1 MGPIVRKIFQ
11 LSAALDTEVWEKE
24 DYKNAKDCF
33 KAIAYYSDDKNSNE
47 IPDLNNMVFV
57 EAIFLE
63 LTDRTKTHP
72 CVPFKIEEKKG
83 LYNAILRKLD
93 GDAGKKII
101 WRYSELFDLQNYF
114 EEDWFVQSLK
124 MYPDKLEEM
133 QTAKELYKIRR
144 INFFEYFLKRLEV
157 YRNIEAGNFMK
168 YYRGVDLEKYKDNL
182 RQIFINLPILTKN
195 GIHY

>member
-11 LSAALDTEVWEKE
+11 LSAALDTKVWEKE
-24 DYKNAKDCF
+24 DYEHAKECF
-33 KAIAYYSDDKNSNE
+33 NAIAYYSDDKNTNE
-47 IPDLNNMVFV
+47 TSDLNNMVFV

-72 CVPFKIEEKKG
+72 SVPFKIEEKKG

-124 MYPDKLEEM
+124 MFPDKLEEM
-133 QTAKELYKIRR
+133 ETAKKLYRYRR
-144 INFFEYFLKRLEV
+144 INFFEYFLKRFEV
-157 YRNIEAGNFMK
+157 YKYIEASNFMK

-195 GIHY
+195 GIHN

>member
-1 MGPIVRKIFQ
+1 VGPIVRKIFQ
-11 LSAALDTEVWEKE
+11 LSAALDTKVWEKE
-24 DYKNAKDCF
+24 DYEHAKECF
-33 KAIAYYSDDKNSNE
+33 NAIAYYSDDKNTNE
-47 IPDLNNMVFV
+47 TSDLNNMVFV

-72 CVPFKIEEKKG
+72 SVPFKIEEKKG

-114 EEDWFVQSLK
+114 EDDWFVQSLK
-124 MYPDKLEEM
+124 MFPDKLEEM
-133 QTAKELYKIRR
+133 ETAKKLYRIRR

-157 YRNIEAGNFMK
+157 YKNIEASNFMK

-195 GIHY
+195 GIHN

>member
-1 MGPIVRKIFQ
+1 MNFLVRKIFQ
-11 LSAALDTEVWEKE
+11 LSAALDTKVWEKE
-24 DYKNAKDCF
+24 DYEHAKECF
-33 KAIAYYSDDKNSNE
+33 NAIAYYSDDKNINE
-47 IPDLNNMVFV
+47 TSDLNNIVFV

-72 CVPFKIEEKKG
+72 SVPFKIEEKKG

-114 EEDWFVQSLK
+114 EDDWFVQSLK
-124 MYPDKLEEM
+124 MFPDKFEEM
-133 QTAKELYKIRR
+133 EIAKKLYRYRR
-144 INFFEYFLKRLEV
+144 INFFEYFLKRFEV
-157 YRNIEAGNFMK
+157 YKYIEASNFMK

-195 GIHY
+195 GIHN

>member
-11 LSAALDTEVWEKE
+11 LSAALDTKVWEKE
-24 DYKNAKDCF
+24 DYEHAKECF
-33 KAIAYYSDDKNSNE
+33 NAIAYYSDDKNINE
-47 IPDLNNMVFV
+47 TSDLNNIFFV

-72 CVPFKIEEKKG
+72 SVPFKIEEKKG

-114 EEDWFVQSLK
+114 EDDWFVQSLK
-124 MYPDKLEEM
+124 MFPDKLEEM
-133 QTAKELYKIRR
+133 ETAKKLYRYRR
-144 INFFEYFLKRLEV
+144 VNFFEYFLKRFEV
-157 YRNIEAGNFMK
+157 YKYIEASNFMK

-195 GIHY
+195 GIHN